1 VVGEPGLE
9 LTALSQIH
17 SLDPQHHDVLYHDDE
32 MEQVYLIHDMQELV
46 FHDSLHD
53 ELEPVYL
60 IHDRQELVL
69 HDSLHDVEVQ
79 VYHASHESLLQV
91 LHHDEVVHHGE
102 QEHDVLHDE
111 LEQV

>member
-53 ELEPVYL
+53 GLV
-60 IHDRQELVL
+60 QELVFHDNL
-69 HDSLHDVEVQ
+69 HDGLVQ
-79 VYHASHESLLQV
+79 VYHVSHESLL
-91 LHHDEVVHHGE
+91 
-102 QEHDVLHDE
+102 
-111 LEQV
+111 